1 MLLFLILL
9 IAAGVIV
16 GFYAAQ
22 NTGAHDVTL
31 FNWHWSAIPDWLPV
45 VLAAAVIGGLF
56 LLYMMYAGLAFG
68 FRHGSLRR
76 RITTHESAIGDLRTE
91 NQRLREEN
99 ARVRAELRG
108 VDRGMTG
115 ATAAAE
121 APAYS
126 EAGTRTDRMAVDD
139 AAARETARDPV
150 RTTEPYRPRPTF
162 GERVRAFFTGREPSG
177 Y

>member
-9 IAAGVIV
+9 IAAGIVV

-68 FRHGSLRR
+68 FRHGSRRR
-76 RITTHESAIGDLRTE
+76 RITRAVAGTGDLGT
-91 NQRLREEN
+91 
-99 ARVRAELRG
+99 
-108 VDRGMTG
+108 
-115 ATAAAE
+115 AT
-121 APAYS
+121 
-126 EAGTRTDRMAVDD
+126 
-139 AAARETARDPV
+139 
-150 RTTEPYRPRPTF
+150 PTPC
-162 GERVRAFFTGREPSG
+162 GR
-177 Y
+177 